1 MAEKFYTMLTK
12 LGRKKLSAS
21 AVSGSKVN
29 FETLKVGDGNGSYY
43 EPSEEQT
50 SIVKEVWSG
59 NISAIS
65 ADESNEN
72 WIVVETVIPAAD
84 GGFFIREAGIFDD
97 AGDMIAIT
105 KLSETY
111 KPTIL
116 EGSTKDL
123 VIKIVLEVSNASSID
138 LKIDPNVVVATKG
151 DIQILQSKFQEVSTK
166 LSGKMQL
173 YISETLPA
181 IADRTSD
188 TLYFKITDKI
198 TNGFADNVKVSPNMG
213 IKIVQ

>member
-1 MAEKFYTMLTK
+1 MAENFYTMLTK

-21 AVSGSKVN
+21 AISGSKVN
-29 FETLKVGDGNGSYY
+29 FKTLKVGDGNGSYY

-65 ADESNEN
+65 VDESNAN
-72 WIVVETVIPAAD
+72 WMVVETVIPAAD

-151 DIQILQSKFQEVSTK
+151 DIQILQSKFQEVSAK

-173 YISETLPA
+173 YISEMLPA

-198 TNGFADNVKVSPNMG
+198 TDGFADNVKVSPNMG
-213 IKIVQ
+213 IEIVQ

>member
-1 MAEKFYTMLTK
+1 MAENFYTMLTK

-29 FETLKVGDGNGSYY
+29 FKTLKVGDGNGSYY
-43 EPSEEQT
+43 EPSEDQT

-65 ADESNEN
+65 VDKSNAN

-123 VIKIVLEVSNASSID
+123 VIKIVLEVSNASSRD

-198 TNGFADNVKVSPNMG
+198 TNGFADNVKVSPNMS

>member
-29 FETLKVGDGNGSYY
+29 FKTLKVGDGNGSYY
-43 EPSEEQT
+43 EPSEDQT

-65 ADESNEN
+65 VDKSNAN

-198 TNGFADNVKVSPNMG
+198 TNGFADNVKVSPNMS

>member
-29 FETLKVGDGNGSYY
+29 FKTLKVGDGNGSYY
-43 EPSEEQT
+43 EPSEDQT

-65 ADESNEN
+65 VDESNEN
-72 WIVVETVIPAAD
+72 WIAVETVIPAAD

-198 TNGFADNVKVSPNMG
+198 TNGFADNVKVSPNMS

>member
-29 FETLKVGDGNGSYY
+29 FKTLKVGDGNGSYY
-43 EPSEEQT
+43 EPSEDQT

-65 ADESNEN
+65 VDESNAN
-72 WIVVETVIPAAD
+72 WIVAETVIPAAD

-138 LKIDPNVVVATKG
+138 LKIDPNLVVATKG
-151 DIQILQSKFQEVSTK
+151 DIQILQSKFQEVSAK

-173 YISETLPA
+173 YINETLPA

>member
-29 FETLKVGDGNGSYY
+29 FKTLKVGDGNGSYY
-43 EPSEEQT
+43 EPSEDQT

-65 ADESNEN
+65 VDKLNAN

-198 TNGFADNVKVSPNMG
+198 TNGFADNVKVSPNMS